1 MLRNLMLSYVGLCA
15 VAQSVSGG
23 PVVTV
28 YRYDCP
34 PPPQQGPCNRVC
46 YSLKLLDADL
56 GPGLQPIPEELHGG
70 PPVTQ
75 PSGVGGVHW
84 MVNDA
89 AWFGPRPGADPLD
102 DQADIQVDNPTSV
115 PIYAWAVGVPGL
127 TLATPIVPYVQ
138 QDPALSL
145 TGWQSAIVSRE
156 WWNANAW
163 TAPVTNDPVGNAADE
178 VPPSPAPADWTP
190 PDTSLAGLRFEDLFD
205 STPGLDTALL
215 FWTVESQY
223 AIQPGS
229 TRSGFLIGN
238 RGHFLSSRSLPF
250 VDLGPGSVIATGNLQ
265 IIAEPPTLALV
276 LSGGGLS
283 WVLRRRLAC

>member
-1 MLRNLMLSYVGLCA
+1 MLRKLVLSCVGLCA
-15 VAQSVSGG
+15 LAESVSGG
-23 PVVTV
+23 PIVTV

-34 PPPQQGPCNRVC
+34 PPGQQGPCNRVC
-46 YSLKLLDADL
+46 YNLKLLDADV
-56 GPGLQPIPEELHGG
+56 PPLQPVPELHAG

-89 AWFGPRPGADPLD
+89 LWFGPRPGADPLD

-115 PIYAWAVGVPGL
+115 PIYAWAVGVPAQ
-127 TLATPIVPYVQ
+127 TLDTPILPYVQ
-138 QDPALSL
+138 QDIAHSL
-145 TGWQSAIVSRE
+145 TGWQSAIISRE

-190 PDTSLAGLRFEDLFD
+190 PDTSVAGLRFEDLFD
-205 STPGLDTALL
+205 STPGLDAALL
-215 FWTVESQY
+215 FWTVESRY

-229 TRSGFLIGN
+229 KMNGFLIGN
-238 RGHFLSSRSLPF
+238 RDHFLSGRSLPF
-250 VDLGPGSVIATGNLQ
+250 VDLGPGGIIAAGNLQ
-265 IIAEPPTLALV
+265 IIPEPTTLCLALTASCGTW
-276 LSGGGLS
+276 LM
-283 WVLRRRLAC
+283 RRRRSA